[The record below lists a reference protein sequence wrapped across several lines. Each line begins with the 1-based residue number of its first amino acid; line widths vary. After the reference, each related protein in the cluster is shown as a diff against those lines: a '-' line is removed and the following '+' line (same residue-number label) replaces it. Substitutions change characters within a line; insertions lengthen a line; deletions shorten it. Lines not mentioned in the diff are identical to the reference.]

1 MTLQG
6 NRQVERDE
14 DDFNTAGRKSRRKRA
29 QREKV
34 HLLYSGRQAAEL
46 YLQCYQLI
54 LWKQCHWL
62 CSPEGAG
69 LPPELETVI
78 RDLWALRL
86 HKLQVLGG
94 ADDDHGGAASSAGGF
109 SSAGFSSTGLSSTE
123 EWTATDTDGAS
134 AISRS
139 SRRRRRL
146 KMGKEYPRLVET
158 LALCYLGMVLMRL
171 PVSIGEIQGWA
182 EREEVV
188 YIRAVSH
195 TFCCVLNVSS
205 VILIRPCYSSELI
218 NSPLSCS

>member
-1 MTLQG
+1 MTSQG

-14 DDFNTAGRKSRRKRA
+14 DDFNTAGRKSRQKRA

-34 HLLYSGRQAAEL
+34 HLLYSGKQAADL

-62 CSPEGAG
+62 CSPKGAG
-69 LPPELETVI
+69 LPSELETVI

-86 HKLQVLGG
+86 QKLQGSSG
-94 ADDDHGGAASSAGGF
+94 ADDDYGGATSSAGGF
-109 SSAGFSSTGLSSTE
+109 SSAGFSSTE
-123 EWTATDTDGAS
+123 EWTATDTDGGSVATMS
-134 AISRS
+134 I
-139 SRRRRRL
+139 RRRKRL

-171 PVSIGEIQGWA
+171 PTSIGDIQGWA

-188 YIRAVSH
+188 YIRAVSNLVY
-195 TFCCVLNVSS
+195 CVTSA
-205 VILIRPCYSSELI
+205 PWAF
-218 NSPLSCS
+218 